1 MALFGSGT
9 EYSEHEK
16 KHILIKVNI
25 KDKNRREQLY
35 ELLNNLVN
43 GENSEEAKSEFIE
56 VINGPSFRD
65 TELEIKFP
73 KFKGFDERWYTAPA
87 GILDHVV
94 DVKKERT
101 SVFFCIEMQDLVYSS
116 SDIENMLYL
125 FMFSLSNKL
134 WARLRG
140 NDLAKE
146 RLYEEFDY
154 GELADV
160 IKERKSDREW
170 IKI

>member
-1 MALFGSGT
+1 MTLFDSGA
-9 EYSEHEK
+9 EYSKHGK
-16 KHILIKVNI
+16 KHILIKVNV
-25 KDKNRREQLY
+25 KDKNRRERLY
-35 ELLNNLVN
+35 ELLNNLAD

-56 VINGPSFRD
+56 FINGPSFRD
-65 TELEIKFP
+65 PELEIKFP
-73 KFKGFDERWYTAPA
+73 EFKGFDEKWHPAPD
-87 GILDHVV
+87 GLLDHVV

-101 SVFFCIEMQDLVYSS
+101 SVFLCIEMQDLVYSS

-125 FMFSLSNKL
+125 FMFAFSNKL

-154 GELADV
+154 GELADA
-160 IKERKSDREW
+160 IKERKIDKEW